1 MALVYQITEEELKH
15 IHLREVHRLLRARL
29 ANLLLPWRW
38 LRPKPVPTWYTWDT
52 LVTACSR
59 HEGFTVAHTERGQEI
74 NYRLY
79 RPSSPAMPL
88 ERWLRNPNL

>member
-1 MALVYQITEEELKH
+1 MALVYQVTEEELKRV
-15 IHLREVHRLLRARL
+15 HLREVKALLRARL
-29 ANLLLPWRW
+29 ANVLLPWRW
-38 LRPKPVPTWYTWDT
+38 LRPKPHPTWHTWDA

-59 HEGFTVAHTERGQEI
+59 HEGLTVARTERGQEI

-79 RPSSPAMPL
+79 RPPSTAMPL